1 MGIELER
8 LLKMDEQHL
17 HELFGVDIDNASAR
31 SAEYKYLEEHIP
43 EYLKRLKSR
52 GTTRRSLL

>member
-17 HELFGVDIDNASAR
+17 HELFGIDIDNASAR
-31 SAEYKYLEEHIP
+31 FAEYKYLEEHIS
-43 EYLKRLKSR
+43 EYIKRLKSR
-52 GTTRRSLL
+52 RTVVTN